1 MADIYRSNAK
11 PSSIYTSGK
20 SLSWGS
26 RVDEQI
32 PIKGWSYEGT
42 AANQSVLAT
51 VTLSR
56 VSGLPIADI
65 TRLLDEQPGSMRL
78 DKLIRGLANGDIKHP
93 SWTDA
98 ARARLNASIT
108 LHSLAAQEPLR
119 QPSPSYDWR
128 LFESFIV
135 AELSGG
141 SRETF
146 MALFLD
152 THYRLLSAE
161 VLFMGS
167 VDSAPVYTRVVA
179 SRALAHQAT
188 SVVVAH
194 NHPSGVLKP
203 SHSDVSVTEKL
214 SKARMLLDIRLCD
227 DLIAAEGHCVSLRN
241 LGFV

>member
-1 MADIYRSNAK
+1 MK
-11 PSSIYTSGK
+11 PSSIATGGK
-20 SLSWGS
+20 SSNWGS
-26 RVDEQI
+26 VVYEQI
-32 PIKGWSYEGT
+32 PIEGWSYDGT
-42 AANQSVLAT
+42 ATNQPVLAT

-65 TRLLDEQPGSMRL
+65 TRVWDEQPGGRRL
-78 DKLIRGLANGDIKHP
+78 DKLIRGLANGDINHP
-93 SWTDA
+93 LWTDP

-128 LFESFIV
+128 LFESSII

-141 SRETF
+141 SHETF
-146 MALFLD
+146 MVLFLD

-167 VDSAPVYTRVVA
+167 VDGAPVYTRVVA
-179 SRALAHQAT
+179 SRALAHQAS

-194 NHPSGVLKP
+194 NHPSGVLTP
-203 SHSDVSVTEKL
+203 SHSDIAVTQKV
-214 SKARMLLDIRLCD
+214 SKALMLLDIRLLD
-227 DLIAAEGHCVSLRN
+227 HLIVAEGRCVSLRN

>member
-1 MADIYRSNAK
+1 
-11 PSSIYTSGK
+11 
-20 SLSWGS
+20 
-26 RVDEQI
+26 
-32 PIKGWSYEGT
+32 
-42 AANQSVLAT
+42 
-51 VTLSR
+51 
-56 VSGLPIADI
+56 
-65 TRLLDEQPGSMRL
+65 
-78 DKLIRGLANGDIKHP
+78 
-93 SWTDA
+93 
-98 ARARLNASIT
+98 
-108 LHSLAAQEPLR
+108 
-119 QPSPSYDWR
+119 
-128 LFESFIV
+128 
-135 AELSGG
+135 
-141 SRETF
+141 

>member
-11 PSSIYTSGK
+11 PSSIYTGGK

-26 RVDEQI
+26 GVDEQI

-108 LHSLAAQEPLR
+108 LHSLAA
-119 QPSPSYDWR
+119 
-128 LFESFIV
+128 
-135 AELSGG
+135 
-141 SRETF
+141 
-146 MALFLD
+146 
-152 THYRLLSAE
+152 
-161 VLFMGS
+161 
-167 VDSAPVYTRVVA
+167 
-179 SRALAHQAT
+179 
-188 SVVVAH
+188 
-194 NHPSGVLKP
+194 
-203 SHSDVSVTEKL
+203 
-214 SKARMLLDIRLCD
+214 
-227 DLIAAEGHCVSLRN
+227 
-241 LGFV
+241 

>member
-1 MADIYRSNAK
+1 MADIDRSNAK
-11 PSSIYTSGK
+11 PSSVYTGGK
-20 SLSWGS
+20 SPTWGS
-26 RVDEQI
+26 VVYEQI
-32 PIKGWSYEGT
+32 PIKGWTYEGT
-42 AANQSVLAT
+42 ATNQSVLAT

-65 TRLLDEQPGSMRL
+65 TRILDGQPGSMRL
-78 DKLIRGLANGDIKHP
+78 DRLIRGLANGDINHP
-93 SWTDA
+93 SWTDP
-98 ARARLNASIT
+98 ARARWNASIT

-194 NHPSGVLKP
+194 NHPSGVLTP
-203 SHSDVSVTEKL
+203 SHSDVVVTQKL
-214 SKARMLLDIRLCD
+214 SKALMLLDIRLLD
-227 DLIAAEGHCVSLRN
+227 HLIAAEGRCVSLRN

>member
-1 MADIYRSNAK
+1 MK
-11 PSSIYTSGK
+11 PSSIATGGK
-20 SLSWGS
+20 SSSWGS
-26 RVDEQI
+26 VVYEQI
-32 PIKGWSYEGT
+32 PIEGWSYDGT
-42 AANQSVLAT
+42 ATNQPVLAT

-65 TRLLDEQPGSMRL
+65 TRVWDEQPGGRRL
-78 DKLIRGLANGDIKHP
+78 DKLIRGLANGDINHP
-93 SWTDA
+93 LWTDP

-108 LHSLAAQEPLR
+108 LHSLVAQEPLR

-128 LFESFIV
+128 LFESFII

-146 MALFLD
+146 MVLFLD

-167 VDSAPVYTRVVA
+167 VDGAPVYTRVVA
-179 SRALAHQAT
+179 SRALAHQAS

-194 NHPSGVLKP
+194 NHPSGVLTP
-203 SHSDVSVTEKL
+203 SHSDIAVTQKV
-214 SKARMLLDIRLCD
+214 SKALMLFDISLLDH
-227 DLIAAEGHCVSLRN
+227 LIVAEGRCVSLRN

>member
-1 MADIYRSNAK
+1 MVY
-11 PSSIYTSGK
+11 
-20 SLSWGS
+20 
-26 RVDEQI
+26 EQI
-32 PIKGWSYEGT
+32 PIEGWSYDGT
-42 AANQSVLAT
+42 ATNQPVLAT

-65 TRLLDEQPGSMRL
+65 TRVSDEQPGGRRL
-78 DKLIRGLANGDIKHP
+78 EKLIRGLANGDINHP
-93 SWTDA
+93 LWTEP

-135 AELSGG
+135 TELSGR

-161 VLFMGS
+161 VLFVGS

-179 SRALAHQAT
+179 SRALAHQAS

-194 NHPSGVLKP
+194 NHPSGVLTP
-203 SHSDVSVTEKL
+203 SHSDVAVTQKL
-214 SKARMLLDIRLCD
+214 SKALMLLDIRLLD
-227 DLIAAEGHCVSLRN
+227 HLTVAEGRCVSLRN

>member
-1 MADIYRSNAK
+1 
-11 PSSIYTSGK
+11 
-20 SLSWGS
+20 
-26 RVDEQI
+26 
-32 PIKGWSYEGT
+32 
-42 AANQSVLAT
+42 
-51 VTLSR
+51 
-56 VSGLPIADI
+56 
-65 TRLLDEQPGSMRL
+65 
-78 DKLIRGLANGDIKHP
+78 
-93 SWTDA
+93 
-98 ARARLNASIT
+98 
-108 LHSLAAQEPLR
+108 
-119 QPSPSYDWR
+119 
-128 LFESFIV
+128 
-135 AELSGG
+135 
-141 SRETF
+141 

-227 DLIAAEGHCVSLRN
+227 DLIAAEGYCVSLRN

>member
-1 MADIYRSNAK
+1 MADINTSNAK
-11 PSSIYTSGK
+11 RSSVVTGGK
-20 SLSWGS
+20 SLTWDSG
-26 RVDEQI
+26 VYEQI
-32 PIKGWSYEGT
+32 PIEGMCHKGT
-42 AANQSVLAT
+42 PINQSVVAT

-56 VSGLPIADI
+56 VSGLPITDI
-65 TRLLDEQPGSMRL
+65 TKLMDEQPGSRRL
-78 DKLIRGLANGDIKHP
+78 DKLIRGLANGDINHP
-93 SWTDA
+93 SWTDSA
-98 ARARLNASIT
+98 KARLSASIT
-108 LHSLAAQEPLR
+108 LHSLAGQEPLR

-141 SRETF
+141 SREAF
-146 MALFLD
+146 IALFLD

-194 NHPSGVLKP
+194 NHPSGVLTP
-203 SHSDVSVTEKL
+203 SHSDVAITQKL
-214 SKARMLLDIRLCD
+214 SKALMLLDIRLLD
-227 DLIAAEGHCVSLRN
+227 HLIAAEGRCVSLRN

>member
-11 PSSIYTSGK
+11 PLSSGTGSKSSSWDSG
-20 SLSWGS
+20 
-26 RVDEQI
+26 VDEQM
-32 PIKGWSYEGT
+32 PIEARCHQGKLISQSAL
-42 AANQSVLAT
+42 AA

-65 TRLLDEQPGSMRL
+65 TWLLDEQPDSRRL
-78 DKLIRGLANGDIKHP
+78 DKLIRGLANGDINHP
-93 SWTDA
+93 SWTDS
-98 ARARLNASIT
+98 ARARLSASIT
-108 LHSLAAQEPLR
+108 LHSLAGQESLRKPL
-119 QPSPSYDWR
+119 PNYDCR

-152 THYRLLSAE
+152 THYQLLSAE

-194 NHPSGVLKP
+194 NHPSGVLTP
-203 SHSDVSVTEKL
+203 SHSDVAVTQKL
-214 SKARMLLDIRLCD
+214 SKALMLLDIRLLD
-227 DLIAAEGHCVSLRN
+227 HLIAADGRCVSLRN

>member
-1 MADIYRSNAK
+1 MVY
-11 PSSIYTSGK
+11 
-20 SLSWGS
+20 
-26 RVDEQI
+26 EQI
-32 PIKGWSYEGT
+32 PIEGLSYNGT
-42 AANQSVLAT
+42 ATNQPVLAT

-56 VSGLPIADI
+56 VSGLPIAVI
-65 TRLLDEQPGSMRL
+65 TRVWDEQPVGRRL
-78 DKLIRGLANGDIKHP
+78 DKLIRGLANGDINHP
-93 SWTDA
+93 LWTDP

-128 LFESFIV
+128 LFESFII

-146 MALFLD
+146 IVLFLD

-179 SRALAHQAT
+179 SRALAHQAS
-188 SVVVAH
+188 SVVVTH
-194 NHPSGVLKP
+194 NHSSGVLTP
-203 SHSDVSVTEKL
+203 SHSDVAVTQKL
-214 SKARMLLDIRLCD
+214 SKALMLLDIRLLD
-227 DLIAAEGHCVSLRN
+227 HLIVAEGRCVSLRN
-241 LGFV
+241 LCFV

>member
-11 PSSIYTSGK
+11 PSSIYTGSK

-26 RVDEQI
+26 GVDEQI

-141 SRETF
+141 SLETF

-161 VLFMGS
+161 VLLMGS
-167 VDSAPVYTRVVA
+167 VDSAPV
-179 SRALAHQAT
+179 
-188 SVVVAH
+188 
-194 NHPSGVLKP
+194 
-203 SHSDVSVTEKL
+203 
-214 SKARMLLDIRLCD
+214 
-227 DLIAAEGHCVSLRN
+227 
-241 LGFV
+241 

>member
-1 MADIYRSNAK
+1 
-11 PSSIYTSGK
+11 
-20 SLSWGS
+20 
-26 RVDEQI
+26 
-32 PIKGWSYEGT
+32 
-42 AANQSVLAT
+42 
-51 VTLSR
+51 
-56 VSGLPIADI
+56 
-65 TRLLDEQPGSMRL
+65 MRL

-179 SRALAHQAT
+179 SRALARKQRPWWSRTIIPRVFLSRVILMFRLPRNCQKHGCFSTSGCAT
-188 SVVVAH
+188 
-194 NHPSGVLKP
+194 
-203 SHSDVSVTEKL
+203 
-214 SKARMLLDIRLCD
+214 I
-227 DLIAAEGHCVSLRN
+227 
-241 LGFV
+241 

>member
-1 MADIYRSNAK
+1 MAYIYRSNTK
-11 PSSIYTSGK
+11 SSSIATGDK
-20 SLSWGS
+20 SSSWGS
-26 RVDEQI
+26 VVYEQI
-32 PIKGWSYEGT
+32 PIEGWSYEGT
-42 AANQSVLAT
+42 PTNQSVLAT

-56 VSGLPIADI
+56 VSGLPISDI
-65 TRLLDEQPGSMRL
+65 TRLLDEQPGSRRL
-78 DKLIRGLANGDIKHP
+78 DELIRGLANGDINHP
-93 SWTDA
+93 SWTDP
-98 ARARLNASIT
+98 ARARLSASIT

-119 QPSPSYDWR
+119 PPTPSYDWR

-152 THYRLLSAE
+152 THYRLLSVE

-179 SRALAHQAT
+179 SRALAHQAS

-194 NHPSGVLKP
+194 NHPTGVLTP
-203 SHSDVSVTEKL
+203 SHYDVAVTQKL
-214 SKARMLLDIRLCD
+214 SKALMLLDIRLLD
-227 DLIAAEGHCVSLRN
+227 HLIAAEGRCVSLRN

>member
-1 MADIYRSNAK
+1 MADIDRSNER
-11 PSSIYTSGK
+11 PSSVYTDGK
-20 SLSWGS
+20 SSSWVS
-26 RVDEQI
+26 AVYEQI
-32 PIKGWSYEGT
+32 PIKGWSYES
-42 AANQSVLAT
+42 AATNQSVLAT

-78 DKLIRGLANGDIKHP
+78 DKLIRGLANGDINHP
-93 SWTDA
+93 SWTDP

-119 QPSPSYDWR
+119 QPLPSYDWR

-227 DLIAAEGHCVSLRN
+227 DLIAAKGLCVSLRN